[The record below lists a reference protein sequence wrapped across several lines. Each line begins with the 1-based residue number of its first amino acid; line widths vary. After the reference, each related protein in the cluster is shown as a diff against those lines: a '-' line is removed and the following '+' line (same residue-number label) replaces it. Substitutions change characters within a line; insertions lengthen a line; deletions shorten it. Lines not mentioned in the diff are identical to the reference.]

1 MNYISDIQVLKL
13 TDTDWSAVYA
23 GKRLLVCGDNLTV
36 EEVLDKLGFDV
47 ETYTTSRCEDAVDV
61 PAVLP
66 RYARKVVSDEILG
79 EGTGAQASESPEAL

>member
-1 MNYISDIQVLKL
+1 MNYISDIQILKL

-61 PAVLP
+61 PVTLP
-66 RYARKVVSDEILG
+66 GHARRVVDNEILG
-79 EGTGAQASESPEAL
+79 QGAGAQASESPEAL